1 VSEIKILLGRL
12 RGTPMTVQDD
22 LRRLS
27 QMDSIFLGY
36 SGANF
41 SPVTS
46 WYKGRVQQ
54 AGDGTWIF
62 RSISQDGSVVG
73 YQLGF
78 PGNNWSSDEQPSTGI
93 RVFIQVTQTIVVPI
107 QPPIPPIQLNI
118 ATVLLQQQLPNEMTN

>member
-1 VSEIKILLGRL
+1 
-12 RGTPMTVQDD
+12 MAVQDD
-22 LRRLS
+22 VRRLS
-27 QMDSIFLGY
+27 QMDSIFLGWNAV
-36 SGANF
+36 GF
-41 SPVTS
+41 GSPVTS

-78 PGNNWSSDEQPSTGI
+78 PTNNWSSDEQPSTGI